1 MPGTVTRTD
10 KSVGDNLHRV
20 TLAWTSDA
28 FGDVSA
34 NKIVD
39 FPSGEIRQVKFVPD
53 ATAVPTAA
61 YDVLLK
67 DDDGADLLQAE
78 GDNLSETTAKYSVLA
93 NRVVHD
99 SDRDSETAQ
108 KIDLVV
114 AAAGNAKK
122 GKVIL
127 WLGPVS

>member
-1 MPGTVTRTD
+1 MPGTVARTD
-10 KSVGDNLHRV
+10 KSVGRKLHQV

-28 FGDVSA
+28 GGDVSA
-34 NKIVD
+34 NKIED
-39 FPSGEIRQVKFVPD
+39 FPGGEIRQVKFVPD
-53 ATAVPTAA
+53 GTDIPTAA

-93 NRVVHD
+93 NPTIHD
-99 SDRDSETAQ
+99 GVQ
-108 KIDLVV
+108 QIDLVV

-127 WLGPVS
+127 WMGPVK